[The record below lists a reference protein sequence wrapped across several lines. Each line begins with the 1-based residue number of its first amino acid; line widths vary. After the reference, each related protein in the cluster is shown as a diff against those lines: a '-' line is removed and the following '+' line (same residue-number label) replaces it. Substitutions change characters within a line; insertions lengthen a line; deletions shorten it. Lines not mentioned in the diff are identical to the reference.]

1 MHQARRDVGYVW
13 PLRQGAG
20 KPRGYLVDPVVVAS
34 DPALLHDALCGGVG
48 ISLAME
54 RSMAADVKA
63 RRLVR
68 VLPQW
73 VGPPQELNALSSRER
88 MPSPKVQAFISYLKE
103 HLTFESGSRSL
114 TAPSAPSNTG

>member
-1 MHQARRDVGYVW
+1 VW
-13 PLRQGAG
+13 PLRKGSG
-20 KPRGYLVDPVVVAS
+20 KPRGYLIDPVVVAS
-34 DPALLHDALCGGVG
+34 DPALLYDALCQGEG

-54 RSMAADVKA
+54 QSMAMDVKA

-73 VGPPQELNALSSRER
+73 IGPPQDLNALSSRER

-103 HLTFESGSRSL
+103 RLRFDG
-114 TAPSAPSNTG
+114 A